1 MEKASSNWCFFC
13 YKWNENECQ
22 WFTFGYFHFQ
32 PLTSAERKRKY
43 IEKLKADGKF
53 EQFKKDNASKAKQK
67 RDRIKVGL
75 NGLPKNIRERT
86 KRLQREYT
94 KRKVAECRQ
103 RKKADGAGA
112 PIKITTC
119 PTESE
124 RIIEPYRTPSALAK
138 AVSKVKRALPSTT
151 EKRKEVI
158 RKIFKSLDPAD
169 QQEIVSGK
177 TDRSQGSKRL
187 STSVVD
193 EVVQFYA
200 RDEISRISPNVKD
213 CRKFFNSSTGAKE
226 YKQIRFLI
234 YKLTDVY
241 AMFVKHIQEGKFF
254 AQFQL

>member
-1 MEKASSNWCFFC
+1 MK
-13 YKWNENECQ
+13 
-22 WFTFGYFHFQ
+22 T
-32 PLTSAERKRKY
+32 
-43 IEKLKADGKF
+43 DGKF

-67 RDRIKVGL
+67 RDGIKVGL

-86 KRLQREYT
+86 KRLHREYT
-94 KRKVAECRQ
+94 KRKVAEYRQ

-124 RIIEPYRTPSALAK
+124 KVVEPYRTQSALAK
-138 AVSKVKRALPSTT
+138 AVAKVKRALPSAT
-151 EKRKEVI
+151 EKKKEVI
-158 RKIFKSLDPAD
+158 RKILKSLDPVD
-169 QQEIVSGK
+169 QQEIVSDN
-177 TDRSQGSKRL
+177 TDRRQGAKRL

-213 CRKFFNSSTGAKE
+213 CRKFLNSSTGAKE

-234 YKLTDVY
+234 HKLTDVY
-241 AMFVKHIQEGKFF
+241 AMFVKHIQEGTFV